1 MKLSKRKFGEVRVE
15 AFCRFVLVLPIKW
28 LRMQPHN
35 VNFKSRAAANM
46 HISIVATLAALF
58 SGTQAMFFL
67 GVQYGIQIPTTL
79 SGKNLFVENVLYA

>member
-1 MKLSKRKFGEVRVE
+1 MRMKLSKRKFGEVRVE

-46 HISIVATLAALF
+46 HISFVALF

>member
-1 MKLSKRKFGEVRVE
+1 
-15 AFCRFVLVLPIKW
+15 
-28 LRMQPHN
+28 
-35 VNFKSRAAANM
+35 M
-46 HISIVATLAALF
+46 HISFVATLAALF